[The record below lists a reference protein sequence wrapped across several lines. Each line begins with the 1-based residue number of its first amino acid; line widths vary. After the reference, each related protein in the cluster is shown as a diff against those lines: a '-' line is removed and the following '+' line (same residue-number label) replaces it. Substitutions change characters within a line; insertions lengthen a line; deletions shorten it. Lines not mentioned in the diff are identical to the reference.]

1 MAWLRR
7 ARARTRTP
15 SDLGIDESRHLLLTP
30 PSPLLAAVANAA
42 AAPTADDVI
51 ADGCITEAELLDAAE
66 DRGIVLTD
74 QEVQAFLASEGACV
88 PQDAQ
93 AFLQGYLDSLDL
105 SEEGRKR
112 KDSGNVF

>member
-1 MAWLRR
+1 MRVR
-7 ARARTRTP
+7 ER
-15 SDLGIDESRHLLLTP
+15 ERHPTSVSTNLATFS
-30 PSPLLAAVANAA
+30 SPLPRLFSQPWPTP
-42 AAPTADDVI
+42 PTADDVI